1 MTEPLLDKP
10 SVNDSN
16 FSRPST
22 QIIKIR
28 GSANKQLLEALQ
40 EVDGIDLVSKKAL
53 LYRISGILYEYTNRA
68 FFYSIVYHFGRGT
81 VTIGS
86 LIVPALLSIQGGSS
100 PTITYS
106 LELYW
111 ITWSLSLF
119 VTIFNGILT
128 LFKIEK
134 KYNYLNTLQEKVRSE
149 GWQYVH
155 LTGKY
160 GGHHFAPD
168 KSTHAK
174 ELVHFTHSL
183 ERIKLN
189 QTNDEYW
196 KTQESEVKEP
206 NSDKKSLEALYTPTP
221 TTQQL
226 LEVITEESQTNQIGD
241 EEKTPIK

>member
-1 MTEPLLDKP
+1 MTEPLLTQP

-16 FSRPST
+16 FYSRSKT
-22 QIIKIR
+22 IIVIK
-28 GSANKQLLEALQ
+28 GSPNKQLLEALQ
-40 EVDGIDLVSKKAL
+40 EIQGIDDFSKKAL
-53 LYRISGILYEYTNRA
+53 LYRISSILHEYTNRA

-86 LIVPALLSIQGGSS
+86 LIVPALLSIQGPNGQTASYSS
-100 PTITYS
+100 
-106 LELYW
+106 ELYW
-111 ITWSLSLF
+111 LTWSLSLF

-134 KYNYLNTLQEKVRSE
+134 KYSYLNTLQEQVRSE

-160 GGHHFAPD
+160 GGHHFEPN
-168 KSTHAK
+168 KSTHSN
-174 ELVHFTHSL
+174 ELIHFTHSL

-196 KTQESEVKEP
+196 KTQESEVKKP
-206 NSDKKSLEALYTPTP
+206 ICDKKSLEALYTPTP

-226 LEVITEESQTNQIGD
+226 LEIISEEDCETKED
-241 EEKTPIK
+241 MHK